1 MIKIM
6 DTQVLENMGMTKGEI
21 KAYLALLELGSST
34 AGPIVNKSRVSPSKV
49 YDILSRLIEKGIV
62 SYIVKGKVK
71 HFNAAAPERLLAFVE
86 KRKEELDDNEAK
98 IRELLPQLK
107 LKQGKQEQ
115 KAEIF
120 EGIRGIKTFF
130 DMAYNECPKGGCVY
144 AIGYPLQASKL
155 FNAYFKEFHQKKL
168 KHKISAKIA
177 YNYDAWFA
185 KKREKR
191 ELCEQRY
198 LPKGISTP
206 AWIYFFG
213 DVVGIITVTEEQ
225 KICFMIKNKEVAES
239 YMNYFNLI
247 WKQAIRTGR

>member
-1 MIKIM
+1 METKI
-6 DTQVLENMGMTKGEI
+6 LEDIGLTKGEI
-21 KAYLALLELGSST
+21 KVYLALLELGSST

-49 YDILSRLIEKGIV
+49 YDILNRLIEKGIV
-62 SYIVKGKVK
+62 SYIVKGKIK
-71 HFNAAAPERLLAFVE
+71 YFNAAAPERLLAFVE
-86 KRKEELDDNEAK
+86 KRKEELDQNEAK
-98 IRELLPQLK
+98 IRQILPQLK

-130 DMAYNECPKGGCVY
+130 DMVYTETPKGGHAY
-144 AIGYPLQASKL
+144 AIGYPLLASKL
-155 FNAYFKEFHQKKL
+155 FNAYFTDVRKKNQRY
-168 KHKISAKIA
+168 KIRFKVI
-177 YNYDAWFA
+177 YNYNTWFA

-191 ELCEQRY
+191 QYYEQRY
-198 LPKGISTP
+198 LPKGIASP

-239 YMNYFNLI
+239 YLNYFNLI
-247 WKQAIRTGR
+247 WKQAIRTGK

>member
-1 MIKIM
+1 METKI
-6 DTQVLENMGMTKGEI
+6 LEDIGLTKGEI
-21 KAYLALLELGSST
+21 KVYLALLELGSST

-71 HFNAAAPERLLAFVE
+71 YFNAAAPERLLTFIG
-86 KRKEELDDNEAK
+86 KRKEELNENEVK
-98 IRELLPQLK
+98 IREILPQLK
-107 LKQGKQEQ
+107 LKQSKKEQ

-130 DMAYNECPKGGCVY
+130 DMVYSECPNGGCVY
-144 AIGYPLQASKL
+144 AIGYPLLASKL
-155 FNAYFKEFHQKKL
+155 FNAYFREFHQKKL
-168 KHKISAKIA
+168 KYKICAKIA

-198 LPKGISTP
+198 LPKGIATP

-239 YMNYFNLI
+239 YLNYFNLI
-247 WKQAIRTGR
+247 WKQAIRTGK